1 VLLPLN
7 VQLEKIEGQV
17 KEAVA
22 AANDA
27 DAANAA
33 ATANENN
40 ERVIKIER
48 KSPQGGTRP
57 FIVVSMQPLQHCCI
71 LRQCTA

>member
-1 VLLPLN
+1 MLLPLN

-27 DAANAA
+27 DADAANAA
-33 ATANENN
+33 ATANSAAAKIMRKLSKLKENH
-40 ERVIKIER
+40 RRAVQDR
-48 KSPQGGTRP
+48 S
-57 FIVVSMQPLQHCCI
+57 
-71 LRQCTA
+71 

>member
-1 VLLPLN
+1 MLLPLN

-33 ATANENN
+33 ATANSAVTKIMRELSKLKENHR
-40 ERVIKIER
+40 RVVQDR
-48 KSPQGGTRP
+48 
-57 FIVVSMQPLQHCCI
+57 V
-71 LRQCTA
+71 